1 MLTCWVGGVA
11 LKPNMCGGRTLWWL
25 RMWWWNVVAASKAQ
39 KGREACLAIESLQAG
54 GEYGSG
60 WRVSVPAVHVGLHR
74 VNAGAASTLATR
86 CVARTVVPLLPR
98 LLTLLQRL
106 AQQALVVPVLQ
117 ALVLVLM
124 LKLRAGWPKPR
135 LPFSLA
141 VVPGSLC
148 GGLLATRKR
157 RRVGSGGVAGTL
169 QQRAVVCRVLLLGQG
184 EE

>member
-106 AQQALVVPVLQ
+106 AEQALVVPVLHDPT
-117 ALVLVLM
+117 LVLVLL
-124 LKLRAGWPKPR
+124 LKFRARWPQPR
-135 LPFSLA
+135 LALSFPVVSRSFS
-141 VVPGSLC
+141 
-148 GGLLATRKR
+148 GGLPAQERCAARARKIN
-157 RRVGSGGVAGTL
+157 
-169 QQRAVVCRVLLLGQG
+169 
-184 EE
+184 